1 MKARI
6 VTGFVPDAFP
16 ARHLSQ
22 EQFRSLGQ
30 RLRSAAGDCLVE
42 FETPFSRCWVPRAM
56 DIESL
61 RPSCL
66 NPPADRFATPQDMVR
81 SNAVLLQRFQ
91 WIWEAAITHAD
102 VEAFA
107 WVEYSALK
115 QTNVTE
121 AVISQFAR
129 DLQEVEPFDG
139 VCAGGCWPLQP
150 FDDSEAA
157 WRFVGSCFVVHRNWA
172 LKLFDAV
179 HSVVN
184 MRARVTGKLSWDMT
198 TLAYVE
204 LLNCIPFKW
213 FKANHDETQFLNYR
227 KALA

>member
-16 ARHLSQ
+16 AKHLSQ

-30 RLRSAAGDCLVE
+30 RLRSAAAGCLVE
-42 FETPFSRCWVPRAM
+42 FETPFVECWVPQTLTLE
-56 DIESL
+56 DKL
-61 RPSCL
+61 PSCR
-66 NPPADRFATPQDMVR
+66 NYPADRFATAQDMVR
-81 SNAVLLQRFQ
+81 SNAVLLQRF
-91 WIWEAAITHAD
+91 WWLYEAAITCTDSD
-102 VEAFA
+102 VFA

-121 AVISQFAR
+121 EVIGQFAR
-129 DLQEVEPFDG
+129 DLQEVPPFDG

-172 LKLFDAV
+172 ESLFEAV
-179 HSVVN
+179 RAVATT
-184 MRARVTGKLSWDMT
+184 RARITGRLSWDMT

-227 KALA
+227 KALT